1 MSLSCSEAGCR
12 GSTQRP
18 SRRNLTRV
26 AQRSGQP
33 IHGDLDRLGYEEG
46 FVAGAVAAKQLE
58 LDSVERQQVGGS
70 DVSGTGPGAG
80 FRQQGPYAWSCG
92 SKLLVR
98 WNSSAMSV

>member
-1 MSLSCSEAGCR
+1 MSLSCSEAGYR

-33 IHGDLDRLGYEEG
+33 IHGDLDRLGYEEA

-58 LDSVERQQVGGS
+58 LDSVERQQVGEA
-70 DVSGTGPGAG
+70 TFQEPGLALVFGNKVRMLGLAEVNFWCAG
-80 FRQQGPYAWSCG
+80 IHR
-92 SKLLVR
+92 R
-98 WNSSAMSV
+98 